1 MRAEIQEKLNMFKVY
16 NDITLKNEI
25 VIFGSTYTAGF
36 PFYELSRKYMFS
48 NAIYNRSI
56 NNLTLA
62 EAGECLSDCVLAIK
76 PSKLFLS
83 LGECDIDN
91 SNAINLYINII
102 NKIKEK
108 LPCSTLY
115 IMPIQGNISGAKQF
129 NNSLRDLCKNSGINY
144 LDLKYSTPDE
154 DCSYNAIFKQM
165 SGFFRKTPIT
175 FAEAFSVGTN

>member
-36 PFYELSRKYMFS
+36 PFYELSQKYMFT

-56 NNLTLA
+56 KNLTLE
-62 EAGECLSDCVLAIK
+62 EADQCLTDCVLAIK

-83 LGECDIDN
+83 LGENDIDN
-91 SNAINLYINII
+91 SDAIEIYRNMI

-108 LPCSTLY
+108 LPYSTLY
-115 IMPIQGNISGAKQF
+115 IMPVHSDITGAKEFNISLSK
-129 NNSLRDLCKNSGINY
+129 LCHEKGINY
-144 LDLKYSTPDE
+144 LNINYSPLDGE
-154 DCSYNAIFKQM
+154 FSYNRIFKQLTC
-165 SGFFRKTPIT
+165 FFRKTPIS
-175 FAEAFSVGTN
+175 FADAFSMGN